1 MELLKEYF
9 CLLKFLQVF
18 NEYLEIYLKFVV
30 GFECDMCCG
39 YFSDSLLL
47 HNSQSNIFSFPGL
60 FSLSLKNLLCWK
72 SLVGKST
79 KANTKSRQLAH
90 MIAKMVKMVGQDPL
104 LWSFDLSR
112 WFTRLR
118 WKSLKIS
125 S

>member
-30 GFECDMCCG
+30 ASRICVVAI
-39 YFSDSLLL
+39 FSDSLLL

>member
-1 MELLKEYF
+1 MI
-9 CLLKFLQVF
+9 C
-18 NEYLEIYLKFVV
+18 VV
-30 GFECDMCCG
+30 AI
-39 YFSDSLLL
+39 FSDSLLL

-112 WFTRLR
+112 WFTTPLEILE
-118 WKSLKIS
+118 KLKLAK
-125 S
+125 